1 MEAAKWDGRLSSR
14 EGAADLLG
22 MSVSALADAELELS
36 KCMPPDKAVRMAE
49 LYNAP
54 HLLNYYCLKQCPI
67 GKNKPLSEDV
77 LPIERV
83 TVKLF
88 YDATENPYCGYITLD
103 KRTETGLYDPWSG
116 GGSVFEIQLEKDV
129 HLPIRF
135 IRSALPDGGD
145 GRYSVKSVYGMC
157 SSVWRPEMVKE
168 IHLLQKV

>member
-1 MEAAKWDGRLSSR
+1 MGREATKAGGKPWYECRMEAAKWDGRLSSR

-67 GKNKPLSEDV
+67 GKNKPLSEEV

-83 TVKLF
+83 TVKLMKGTKAKTF
-88 YDATENPYCGYITLD
+88 LSESTPFTDFLPKKPRIDPQVPNTENPFSEYKDFCGVFVTS
-103 KRTETGLYDPWSG
+103 KR
-116 GGSVFEIQLEKDV
+116 
-129 HLPIRF
+129 
-135 IRSALPDGGD
+135 
-145 GRYSVKSVYGMC
+145 
-157 SSVWRPEMVKE
+157 
-168 IHLLQKV
+168 